1 MFDEVRLSSGGLK
14 RVKRTSETVVKM
26 DCISSPKGN
35 VDYVYFDLHRGLIM
49 TERTDSENKLGR
61 GISE

>member
-1 MFDEVRLSSGGLK
+1 MRQRMFDEVRLSSGGLK

-35 VDYVYFDLHRGLIM
+35 VDYVYFDLL
-49 TERTDSENKLGR
+49 TNTTPKLVNGH
-61 GISE
+61 SDD

>member
-1 MFDEVRLSSGGLK
+1 VLK

-35 VDYVYFDLHRGLIM
+35 ADYVYFDLLANTTR
-49 TERTDSENKLGR
+49 KLVNGPL
-61 GISE
+61 